1 MSGSIC
7 ERWHRG
13 RGIFREENLRF
24 LIPLE
29 YSYSFDLQ
37 TVLKGNLIQ
46 PCKEK
51 WLVLMQRYAAWIQKR
66 LKICSAY
73 GLPTN
78 NEALP
83 IGTPGGD
90 KWMLSVRM
98 STTPILHTHS
108 LSIFLLPL
116 FLLLLSLPLHLYLS
130 SSVSHS
136 LSSIFCCLLLH
147 YHTNTLAHTLGKKN
161 MMWGGV
167 RGVKCMS

>member
-1 MSGSIC
+1 MSGSIR
-7 ERWHRG
+7 ERWHQG
-13 RGIFREENLRF
+13 RGTFREENLRF

-29 YSYSFDLQ
+29 YSNSFDLQ
-37 TVLKGNLIQ
+37 PVLKGNLIQ

-83 IGTPGGD
+83 ISTSGGD
-90 KWMLSVRM
+90 KWMPSVRM

-108 LSIFLLPL
+108 LSRSFFLFFFFFFHSL
-116 FLLLLSLPLHLYLS
+116 FPSVFISPLLSLTLS
-130 SSVSHS
+130 QAY
-136 LSSIFCCLLLH
+136 FPACCC
-147 YHTNTLAHTLGKKN
+147 TIIQT
-161 MMWGGV
+161 
-167 RGVKCMS
+167 R